1 MQVVFDVPD
10 EVASQFSLVQGR
22 VSRAAIEALAIE
34 GVRTG
39 KLTECQARMM
49 LGITTRYAMD
59 GFLKDHGVNRPETY
73 DDVVRDS
80 EAATSF
86 VRK

>member
-10 EVASQFSLVQGR
+10 EVASQFSLQQGG
-22 VSRAAIEALAIE
+22 VSRAAIEALAVE

-39 KLTECQARMM
+39 KLTEYQARIM
-49 LGITTRYAMD
+49 LGITTRYEMD
-59 GFLKDHGVNRPETY
+59 GFLRDHGVTRPETY
-73 DDVVRDS
+73 DDVVSDS
-80 EAATSF
+80 EAAASF